1 VSATIPL
8 DDGDEI
14 QFGRGIA
21 GDAVRLPDPRIC
33 DLHLAVAR
41 VFAASGTAEVFDRC
55 LDDEPGGDEDRY
67 MKQVPVYFGGPFVAD
82 DMLMRKLEALALGG
96 DLAC

>member
-1 VSATIPL
+1 MSATIPL

-14 QFGRGIA
+14 RFGRGIA

-41 VFAASGTAEVFDRC
+41 VFAASGAADVFDRY
-55 LDDEPGGDEDRY
+55 LDDDEEDRY
-67 MKQVPVYFGGPFVAD
+67 MAQVPVFFGGPFVAD
-82 DMLMRKLEALALGG
+82 DVLMRKLEALTLGVI
-96 DLAC
+96 